1 VASFEPTTTQKNAV
15 LDVLRGSG
23 LDPAAGFEW
32 VERRSAITQSG
43 YGRPPYVPGPQGPE
57 TRTHAGEWQ
66 YVIRYIIEWAER
78 VRAEHE
84 APDLWAELQQQREL
98 MTGVPEALENTRFT
112 AEERA
117 QIETTLN
124 EAKAYLRST
133 YELRP
138 AQYEAIEAQLDYL
151 IEASERIGRTD
162 WRGLLVGTLLGLVV
176 QAIVPPEPIRQV
188 MFIVLRGLAG
198 LFAETRYPNYWV
210 HRLTPSER

>member
-1 VASFEPTTTQKNAV
+1 MGD
-15 LDVLRGSG
+15 LDTG
-23 LDPAAGFEW
+23 AAGPRDSNPRW
-32 VERRSAITQSG
+32 RMAI
-43 YGRPPYVPGPQGPE
+43 RDPLL
-57 TRTHAGEWQ
+57 
-66 YVIRYIIEWAER
+66 IEWAER
-78 VRAEHE
+78 ARAEHE

-198 LFAETRYPNYWV
+198 LFGGDAIPELPGSPPRAV
-210 HRLTPSER
+210 